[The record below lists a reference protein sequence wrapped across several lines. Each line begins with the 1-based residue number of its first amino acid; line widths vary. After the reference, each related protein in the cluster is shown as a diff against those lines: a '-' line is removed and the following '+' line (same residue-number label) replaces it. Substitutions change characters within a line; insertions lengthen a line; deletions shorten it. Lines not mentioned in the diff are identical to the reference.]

1 MTDNPNLVAA
11 GARMVWARRVRPP
24 VPTGSGRIDHR
35 PFIPIL
41 DDLVRGG
48 IRTLRDNAGALDE
61 YRNALSSVSPDT
73 LAPGEALAF
82 WVNLYNAGALLAAE
96 RAIADGASSV
106 LRVPGAFSKRDLV
119 VDGEAVSL
127 DDIEH
132 GKIRRF
138 GDPRIHGAL
147 VCGSV
152 SCPTL
157 RGKPFTGDHIDRQLD
172 HQMRA
177 FVATGGA
184 RVDRTRNVVELSS
197 IFLWYGRDYTRPDRM
212 PTMRPEHPGRVRDA
226 VAWWMND
233 DDRAYVWEH
242 RPKVAFM
249 SYDWGL
255 ACTVSPTP

>member
-1 MTDNPNLVAA
+1 
-11 GARMVWARRVRPP
+11 MVLARRVRRPM
-24 VPTGSGRIDHR
+24 PTGSIRIDHR
-35 PFIPIL
+35 PFSPIL
-41 DDLVRGG
+41 DDLLRGG
-48 IRTLRDNAGALDE
+48 ILTLRDNVAALDG
-61 YRNALSSVSPDT
+61 YRAMLSSVSPDA
-73 LAPGEALAF
+73 LAPEEALAF

-96 RAIADGASSV
+96 RALADGESSV
-106 LRVPGAFSKRDLV
+106 LRVPGAFSTRDLA

-138 GDPRIHGAL
+138 GDPRIHGSL

-157 RGKPFTGDHIDRQLD
+157 RGEPFTGAHIDRQLD

-177 FVATGGA
+177 FVASGGA
-184 RVDRTRNVVELSS
+184 RVDRSRNVVELSS
-197 IFLWYGRDYTRPDRM
+197 IFLWYGRDFTRPDRM
-212 PTMRPEHPGRVRDA
+212 PALRPEHPGRVRDT
-226 VAWWMND
+226 VAWWMD
-233 DDRAYVWEH
+233 EDDRVYVWER

-255 ACTVSPTP
+255 ACSVSPAR